1 MDGKGSKGKNAQGG
15 RSRRAVGGV
24 GGWGGRGLI
33 SGPGSAIEW
42 QDEFGLGSSPSG
54 PQFPHLKMGQKF
66 LPRLSHNTVERT
78 QDPRVRELVN

>member
-1 MDGKGSKGKNAQGG
+1 MDGKGSKGENDQGG
-15 RSRRAVGGV
+15 RSRRAVGG
-24 GGWGGRGLI
+24 GERRLI

-42 QDEFGLGSSPSG
+42 LDDCGLVSSPAG

-78 QDPRVRELVN
+78 QDPRVTELVN